1 MGCSFFKESKKK
13 TNCSSCLISPGGV
26 APGERREDMTL
37 AGRMTIRIYDSE
49 IREVYHDLGYWIIN
63 QTYWYPDNK
72 YTEETAKEAFLNRE
86 K

>member
-1 MGCSFFKESKKK
+1 MLSWLDCF
-13 TNCSSCLISPGGV
+13 CCLPEPHRPPGGV
-26 APGERREDMTL
+26 APGERREDMAM
-37 AGRMTIRIYDSE
+37 AGSMTIRIYDSE

-72 YTEETAKEAFLNRE
+72 YTEQTAKEAFLNME

>member
-1 MGCSFFKESKKK
+1 M
-13 TNCSSCLISPGGV
+13 
-26 APGERREDMTL
+26 PGERREDMAI
-37 AGRMTIRIYDSE
+37 AGSMTIRIYNSE
-49 IREVYHDLGYWIIN
+49 IREVCHDLGYWIIN